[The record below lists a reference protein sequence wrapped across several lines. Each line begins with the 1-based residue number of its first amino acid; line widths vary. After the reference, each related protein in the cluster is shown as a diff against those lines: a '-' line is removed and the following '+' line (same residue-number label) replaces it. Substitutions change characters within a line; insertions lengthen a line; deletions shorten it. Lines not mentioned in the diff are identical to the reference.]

1 MFKHKIIGVLMG
13 GISSEREISLKTGEA
28 IYSALKNRGYNVVKI
43 DVKEDFLNKLYS
55 FKFDIAYIA
64 LHGKYG
70 EDGIIQ
76 GILEFAKIPYT
87 GTSVMGSAV
96 CMNKI
101 ISKRIFNSLG
111 ILTPDFWKNI
121 DEIKLPVVVKPVSE
135 GSTIG
140 ISIVKDK
147 SELDIAVKKAKKI
160 SNDIFFEQYIEGIEI
175 TVSVLCGKA
184 LPVIEIKPKKG
195 FYDFES
201 KYTKGMTEYIIPA
214 NISKDL
220 ENSVKKQ
227 SEIIFRELD
236 CRGAIRVDYIVKDNK
251 AFALEVNTIPGM
263 TPTSLLPKAAN
274 YIGMSFEDVVEEI
287 LKDARL

>member
-1 MFKHKIIGVLMG
+1 MFKDKKIGVLMG
-13 GISSEREISLKTGEA
+13 GISSEREISIKTGEA
-28 IYSALKNRGYNVVKI
+28 IYNALIKRGYDAIKI
-43 DVKEDFLNKLYS
+43 DVNRNFIKEIFNYNI
-55 FKFDIAYIA
+55 DIAFIA

-76 GILEFAKIPYT
+76 GILEFAGIPYT

-96 CMNKI
+96 CMNKVI
-101 ISKRIFNSLG
+101 TKRVFNSLG
-111 ILTPDFWKNI
+111 ILTPKFWLNRE
-121 DEIKLPVVVKPVSE
+121 EIVFPVVVKPIAE

-140 ISIVKDK
+140 VSIVTDEN
-147 SELDIAVKKAKKI
+147 ELDNAIKNAMKY
-160 SNDIFFEQYIEGIEI
+160 SNRIFFEEYIDGKEI

-184 LPVIEIKPKKG
+184 LPVIEIRPKKG

-214 NISKDL
+214 RIDKNL
-220 ENSVKKQ
+220 ERKVKEE
-227 SEIIFRELD
+227 SEKIFKEFD
-236 CRGAIRVDYIVKDNK
+236 CKGAIRVDFIVKENK
-251 AFALEVNTIPGM
+251 PYALEVNTIPGM

-274 YIGMSFEDVVEEI
+274 YIGLTFEDVVEEI

>member
-1 MFKHKIIGVLMG
+1 MFKDKKIGVLMG
-13 GISSEREISLKTGEA
+13 GISSEREISIKTGEA
-28 IYSALKNRGYNVVKI
+28 IYNALIKRGYDAIKI
-43 DVKEDFLNKLYS
+43 DVNRNFIKEIFNYNI
-55 FKFDIAYIA
+55 DIAFIA

-76 GILEFAKIPYT
+76 GILEFAGIPYT

-96 CMNKI
+96 CMNKVI
-101 ISKRIFNSLG
+101 TKRVFNSLG
-111 ILTPDFWKNI
+111 ILTPKFWLNRE
-121 DEIKLPVVVKPVSE
+121 EIVFPVVVKPIAE

-140 ISIVKDK
+140 VSIVTDEN
-147 SELDIAVKKAKKI
+147 ELDNAIKNAMKY
-160 SNDIFFEQYIEGIEI
+160 SNRIFFEEYIDGKEI

-184 LPVIEIKPKKG
+184 LPVIEIRPKKG

-214 NISKDL
+214 RIDKNL
-220 ENSVKKQ
+220 EREVKEE
-227 SEIIFRELD
+227 SEMIFKEFD
-236 CRGAIRVDYIVKDNK
+236 CKGAIRVDFIVKENK
-251 AFALEVNTIPGM
+251 PYALEVNTIPGM

-274 YIGMSFEDVVEEI
+274 YIGLTFEDVVEEI